1 MPNFLKQLLTGKDG
15 QTHDLARW
23 AWLISLLTVIA
34 GSVWNAFHQVTF
46 SLTDFAQA
54 VAVIAGA
61 HGVAIYA
68 KKDTEP
74 TETNTNK

>member
-15 QTHDLARW
+15 ETYDLARW
-23 AWLISLLTVIA
+23 SWMISLLTVIF
-34 GSVWNAFHQVTF
+34 GSIWNSYQHVTF
-46 SLTDFAQA
+46 LVTDFAQA

-74 TETNTNK
+74 DVTK

>member
-1 MPNFLKQLLTGKDG
+1 VPDILKQLLTGKDG

-23 AWLISLLTVIA
+23 AWLISLLAVVA
-34 GSVWNAFHQVTF
+34 GSAWNAFHQVTF

-54 VAVIAGA
+54 SAVIAGA

-68 KKDTEP
+68 KRDTEP